1 MVVGNVP
8 HNKNKGIQMFKF
20 NQVTFGN
27 MIFIFSTLF
36 IIQEVQSKP
45 ACGENAIEER
55 CMIGGSISS
64 RISNSSSSLDR
75 TEQVI
80 NAITPAL
87 QQWAANM
94 DAQRRKDEEESKK
107 RQAEYEAKKKA
118 DQDNFNQYV
127 NQAKDDPSTNPWAN
141 ASTNREKEEKRLDV
155 NLGYCVEQNFSRQS
169 NGKFA
174 LRNSCNFAINLKYT
188 FSISKTFS
196 GTYTTLRPNEMTFE
210 TGKENEKI
218 KFMMCPVPKV
228 PQTLD
233 GGCI

>member
-1 MVVGNVP
+1 MKTYIKILIFLGLNCCVLNSASAEAS
-8 HNKNKGIQMFKF
+8 KGICEWSWCTSEKASNNPPQASQK
-20 NQVTFGN
+20 QSSADRVGAAVT
-27 MIFIFSTLF
+27 IL
-36 IIQEVQSKP
+36 
-45 ACGENAIEER
+45 
-55 CMIGGSISS
+55 
-64 RISNSSSSLDR
+64 
-75 TEQVI
+75 
-80 NAITPAL
+80 TPAL
-87 QQWAANM
+87 QQWAA
-94 DAQRRKDEEESKK
+94 DREAQRRKDEEESNK
-107 RQAEYEAKKKA
+107 RQAEYDAKKKEE
-118 DQDNFNQYV
+118 QDNFNQYV
-127 NQAKDDPSTNPWAN
+127 NQAKDDPNTNPWAN
-141 ASTNREKEEKRLDV
+141 SSKNQEQGKKRLDV

-218 KFMMCPVPKV
+218 KFMMCQVPKV

>member
-1 MVVGNVP
+1 M
-8 HNKNKGIQMFKF
+8 NKNKNILNYSILICCTGLLLTSNTHSK
-20 NQVTFGN
+20 
-27 MIFIFSTLF
+27 SKSCS
-36 IIQEVQSKP
+36 EVADVSKE
-45 ACGENAIEER
+45 ACL
-55 CMIGGSISS
+55 MDGGYS
-64 RISNSSSSLDR
+64 RGMNKSQSSLDQ
-75 TEQVI
+75 TASVI
-80 NAITPAL
+80 NVLTPAL

-107 RQAEYEAKKKA
+107 RQAEYETKKKA

-127 NQAKDDPSTNPWAN
+127 NQAKDDPNTNPWASS
-141 ASTNREKEEKRLDV
+141 STSREKEEKRLDV

-174 LRNSCNFAINLKYT
+174 LRNICNFAINLKYT